1 MNSNKI
7 KWSEVYAT
15 VGDFGCNNNRGSQRA
30 SRVRRVE
37 RRGVTRG
44 IVLHAEAREVEK
56 DGSGEGS
63 RVRKAPYAVAA

>member
-1 MNSNKI
+1 MNSNEI

-37 RRGVTRG
+37 RRGRDEG
-44 IVLHAEAREVEK
+44 HCIAR
-56 DGSGEGS
+56 
-63 RVRKAPYAVAA
+63 